1 MSNPVRSR
9 ITIKQVAAASGV
21 ATSTVSNALTGK
33 GYVAPETR
41 SRVMETAASL
51 GYRASSLARSL
62 RLQQTWSVG
71 LLLADV
77 SNPFFPAVVRGVEDV
92 LWGKAY
98 NLVLCNTDY
107 RKDKEAA
114 YLRHLLDKR
123 LDGLILAS
131 TASDSD
137 DVLRLQAER
146 VPFVMLNR
154 RHVSAKTHYV
164 GMDNEGGVGMA
175 MEHLL
180 ALGHRRIGF
189 IKGRADSSAAEE
201 RYQGYLKALR
211 QARIPFDEA
220 LVAYGDYTIEFGS
233 CGGRRLDGPP
243 PIADGDRLGQR
254 LHGVRRHGP
263 LQGAGPA
270 RARGDVGHR
279 LRRYLRVGAA
289 LDRAHDGAAAI
300 LATGRQ
306 RGGAVAGSDRR
317 AGDRPRARDDPA
329 ERVDPARDHRAGESE
344 RIDREENKL

>member
-1 MSNPVRSR
+1 MSNAVRSK

-21 ATSTVSNALTGK
+21 APSTVSNALTGK

-41 SRVMETAASL
+41 SRVVEAAESL

-77 SNPFFPAVVRGVEDV
+77 SNPFFPAVVRGIEDV
-92 LWGKAY
+92 LWGQQY

-114 YLRHLLDKR
+114 YLRHLLDKQ

-137 DVLRLQAER
+137 DVLQLQAQG

-175 MEHLL
+175 LDHLL
-180 ALGHRRIGF
+180 ALGHRRIAF
-189 IKGRADSSAAEE
+189 IKGRGDSSAAEE
-201 RYQGYLKALR
+201 RYQGYRAALQR
-211 QARIPFDEA
+211 AGIAFDEA
-220 LVAYGDYTIEFGS
+220 LVAYGDYTIESGHAAAVRFMRLARLPTAIVSANDFMAFGAMALFKERGVRVPEEVS
-233 CGGRRLDGPP
+233 VIGFDDIFVSSLPWIELTTVRPQSWQLGASAAELLLDLIGRR
-243 PIADGDRLGQR
+243 RK
-254 LHGVRRHGP
+254 
-263 LQGAGPA
+263 
-270 RARGDVGHR
+270 
-279 LRRYLRVGAA
+279 
-289 LDRAHDGAAAI
+289 
-300 LATGRQ
+300 
-306 RGGAVAGSDRR
+306 GGAKEIILPNELIVR
-317 AGDRPRARDDPA
+317 ATTAPA
-329 ERVDPARDHRAGESE
+329 KPGA
-344 RIDREENKL
+344 

>member
-1 MSNPVRSR
+1 MSNAVRSK

-21 ATSTVSNALTGK
+21 APSTVSNALTGK
-33 GYVAPETR
+33 GYVAPATR
-41 SRVMETAASL
+41 SRVIETAASL

-77 SNPFFPAVVRGVEDV
+77 SNPFFPAVVRGIEDV
-92 LWGKAY
+92 LWGKQY

-154 RHVSAKTHYV
+154 RHVSAKTPYV

-189 IKGRADSSAAEE
+189 IKGRTDSSAAEE
-201 RYQGYLKALR
+201 RYQGYCKALR
-211 QARIPFDEA
+211 QAGIPFDEA
-220 LVAYGDYTIEFGS
+220 LVAHGDYTIESGHAAAVGLMGRPRLPTAIVSANDFMAFGAMALFKERGLRVPEEMS
-233 CGGRRLDGPP
+233 VIGFDDIFVSALPWIELTTVRPQSWQLGASAAELLLDLIGGQETSLAREMILPNELILRSTT
-243 PIADGDRLGQR
+243 
-254 LHGVRRHGP
+254 
-263 LQGAGPA
+263 A
-270 RARGDVGHR
+270 RARPNG
-279 LRRYLRVGAA
+279 
-289 LDRAHDGAAAI
+289 
-300 LATGRQ
+300 
-306 RGGAVAGSDRR
+306 
-317 AGDRPRARDDPA
+317 
-329 ERVDPARDHRAGESE
+329 
-344 RIDREENKL
+344 

>member
-1 MSNPVRSR
+1 MSNAVRSK

-21 ATSTVSNALTGK
+21 APSTVSNALTGK
-33 GYVAPETR
+33 GYVSPETR
-41 SRVMETAASL
+41 SRVVEIAASL
-51 GYRASSLARSL
+51 GYRASSVARSL

-77 SNPFFPAVVRGVEDV
+77 SNPFFPAVVRGIEDV
-92 LWGKAY
+92 LWRKQY

-137 DVLRLQAER
+137 DVLRLQSER

-201 RYQGYLKALR
+201 RYQGYRKALR
-211 QARIPFDEA
+211 QAGIPFDEA
-220 LVAYGDYTIEFGS
+220 LVAYGDYTIESGHAAAVGLMGRPRLPTAIVSANDFMAFGAMALFKERGLRVPEEMS
-233 CGGRRLDGPP
+233 VIGFDDIFVSALPWIELTTVRPQSWQLGARAAELLLALIGGQETGLAHEVILPNELIRR
-243 PIADGDRLGQR
+243 ATT
-254 LHGVRRHGP
+254 
-263 LQGAGPA
+263 A
-270 RARGDVGHR
+270 RARPND
-279 LRRYLRVGAA
+279 
-289 LDRAHDGAAAI
+289 
-300 LATGRQ
+300 
-306 RGGAVAGSDRR
+306 
-317 AGDRPRARDDPA
+317 
-329 ERVDPARDHRAGESE
+329 
-344 RIDREENKL
+344 